1 MRKLL
6 KHWPLTLAALLALC
20 CGLCIWRLWTVSNL
34 LESQKAAQRWKGT
47 GERSYAQMT
56 CLMPPLAQMTLD
68 DIYKFRGEMM
78 QKLKGAGYDIE
89 NDRGLYAD
97 AWSGFASA
105 KVSSGRQSGEANLI
119 AVGGNFFDF
128 HPLRLLSGNYLSPDD
143 VMDDR
148 VLLDSETAWLLFGA
162 YDVAGLS
169 FSLEGVPMVVAGV
182 YEQEKDVF
190 SQSAYGGGRCIYMS
204 FSAYQRFSPIR
215 TGVQDNSIAGVITNL
230 FPDAVTDSFQKEV
243 LRTAVCYE
251 ILMTEPVKGF
261 TYSSVTDKFP
271 AKNVVFVENTYRFT
285 ADRLLTLAKH
295 LVTRSMQIGGICFPY
310 WENAARAAEDRALI
324 WAACAFITGAFPI
337 ALVIYELIRNAVRGK
352 KKLEQDV
359 LPGAR
364 RKSRELVRE
373 RSRRRWER
381 RHPEEAANEDGY
393 LTEED
398 DFFKNGGGNPESGGD
413 NPEKQDASPASE
425 EAYLL

>member
-20 CGLCIWRLWTVSNL
+20 CGLCIWRLWAVSNL

-89 NDRGLYAD
+89 NDRGLYVD

-105 KVSSGRQSGEANLI
+105 KISSGRQSGEANLI
-119 AVGGNFFDF
+119 AVGGSFFDF

-182 YEQEKDVF
+182 YEQERDVF

-215 TGVQDNSIAGVITNL
+215 TEVQDNSIAGVITNL

-251 ILMTEPVKGF
+251 ILMAEPVKGF

-295 LVTRSMQIGGICFPY
+295 LATRSMQVSGIYFPY

-324 WAACAFITGAFPI
+324 WAACALVTGAFPV

-352 KKLEQDV
+352 KKLEQEV

-381 RHPEEAANEDGY
+381 RHPEEAANGGY
-393 LTEED
+393 LVEED
-398 DFFKNGGGNPESGGD
+398 DFFKNGDENPESRGD
-413 NPEKQDASPASE
+413 NPEKKDALPTSE

>member
-20 CGLCIWRLWTVSNL
+20 CGLCIWRLWAVSNL

-89 NDRGLYAD
+89 NDRGLYVD

-105 KVSSGRQSGEANLI
+105 KISSGRQSGDVNLI
-119 AVGGNFFDF
+119 AVGGSFFDF

-182 YEQEKDVF
+182 YEQERDVF

-215 TGVQDNSIAGVITNL
+215 TEVQDNSIAGVITNL

-251 ILMTEPVKGF
+251 ILMAEPVKGF

-295 LVTRSMQIGGICFPY
+295 LATRSMQVSGIYFPY

-324 WAACAFITGAFPI
+324 WAACALVTGAFPI

-352 KKLEQDV
+352 KKLEQEV

-381 RHPEEAANEDGY
+381 RHPEEAANGGY
-393 LTEED
+393 LVEED
-398 DFFKNGGGNPESGGD
+398 DFFKNGDENPESRGD
-413 NPEKQDASPASE
+413 NPEKKDALPTSE